1 MRTFFISLLFACCL
15 SAFAQSMTQNC
26 ITALEHINAGYV
38 QFGVEELKKVAT
50 TNSIHAQYFMAVC
63 YENGL
68 GVQQDAVEAFKM
80 CRKAAERGL
89 PDAMYRMAVYYKHG
103 FAVAADES
111 KSQEWYK
118 RFQAKGEQLTL
129 PDICAIYNEG
139 ITHPENYAQNPNGSS
154 SAQGGGNLLAIQN
167 NGNINSNNQVVNNIT
182 IVQAPTV
189 QPIVQ
194 APVAPQPTQPAKPK
208 SDVDN
213 NIPTNP
219 QNNENTFAL
228 IIANE
233 NYQDVAKV
241 PNAQHD
247 GEIFAEYC
255 AKTLGMPQGN
265 IHFVKDATLN
275 NMKRELNLMN
285 QIGAAYNGKAN
296 FVIYYA
302 GHGVP
307 DEATKNAYLL
317 PVDGYGSDLST
328 CYNLSELYASL
339 GKMAAAKVV
348 VLLDACFSGSQ
359 RGDGMLASAR
369 GVAIKAKTGVPTG
382 NMVVLSAAQ
391 NDETAYSYEEQGHG
405 LFTYYLLKRLQ
416 ETKGNVTLGD
426 LSNYIKENVV
436 KKSLVVNGKQQT
448 PSASASATLNG
459 SWQNLKL
466 N

>member
-1 MRTFFISLLFACCL
+1 MRIYIFYILFFVFFHCKSQTL
-15 SAFAQSMTQNC
+15 SRNC
-26 ITALEHINAGYV
+26 INALEYINAGYI
-38 QFGVEELKKVAT
+38 QYGVEELKKVAT

-63 YENGL
+63 YENGI

-80 CRKAAERGL
+80 CRRAAERGL
-89 PDAMYRMAVYYKHG
+89 PDAMFRMAVYYKNG
-103 FAVAADES
+103 GAVATDES

-118 RFQAKGEQLTL
+118 RFQAKGGNLTL
-129 PDICAIYNEG
+129 PDICLIYNEG
-139 ITHPENYAQNPNGSS
+139 ITHPENYALNPNGSS
-154 SAQGGGNLLAIQN
+154 GTQDEGNLLAQN

-182 IVQAPTV
+182 IVQTPTT
-189 QPIVQ
+189 QPVVQ

-208 SDVDN
+208 SDVDS
-213 NIPTNP
+213 NIPTNS

-247 GEIFAEYC
+247 GEVFAEYC

-265 IHFVKDATLN
+265 IHLVKDATLN

-285 QIGAAYNGKAN
+285 QIAAAYNGKAN
-296 FVIYYA
+296 FIIYYA

-307 DEATKNAYLL
+307 DEVTKNAYLL

-328 CYNLSELYASL
+328 CYNLSELYTNL

-405 LFTYYLLKRLQ
+405 LFTYYLLKKLQ
-416 ETKGNVTLGD
+416 ETKGNASLGD

-436 KKSLVVNGKQQT
+436 KKSLVANGKQQT

-459 SWQNLKL
+459 NWQNLKL

>member
-1 MRTFFISLLFACCL
+1 MKQLFLSVLFNIVAL
-15 SAFAQSMTQNC
+15 SSAFGQGKELQCALDYINQGYIVAGVNSLQDCANHGNVWAQFFFGQCYQN
-26 ITALEHINAGYV
+26 GYSKE
-38 QFGVEELKKVAT
+38 QNNK
-50 TNSIHAQYFMAVC
+50 
-63 YENGL
+63 
-68 GVQQDAVEAFKM
+68 EAFLLY
-80 CRKAAERGL
+80 RKAAEKGL
-89 PDAMYRMAVYYKHG
+89 AIAQYSVANCYEKGIGTSVNLEKARM
-103 FAVAADES
+103 
-111 KSQEWYK
+111 WYDRAND
-118 RFQAKGEQLTL
+118 RFDPQDLTYL
-129 PDICAIYNEG
+129 SALFSNG
-139 ITHPENYAQNPNGSS
+139 STHPENYAINPNASLG
-154 SAQGGGNLLAIQN
+154 AQGGGNLLTMQN
-167 NGNINSNNQVVNNIT
+167 NGNIKSNNQVVNNIT

-189 QPIVQ
+189 QPVVL

-219 QNNENTFAL
+219 LNNENTFAL

-233 NYQDVAKV
+233 NYQDVTKV
-241 PNAQHD
+241 SNAQHD
-247 GEIFAEYC
+247 GEVFAEYC
-255 AKTLGMPQGN
+255 TKTLGMPQGN
-265 IHFVKDATLN
+265 IHLVMDATLN

-285 QIGAAYNGKAN
+285 QIAAAYSGKAN
-296 FVIYYA
+296 FIIYYA